1 MKKNSVKHWAV
12 GVTTAPRPQS
22 MLEQTLAS
30 FRRAGWTGSR
40 VFDDVKGSGAWRNWI
55 DGLKCLVEQDPNADA
70 YLMIQDDAVFCRGL
84 RAYLERML
92 WPADRVALCSPYSP
106 TPYKKPQRGWHEENR
121 GWNLV
126 GAVCWAL
133 PPDSARTIVAELGHV
148 EARNRIDARIGQW
161 ARQARL
167 SVWYHTPSLV
177 QHSGLGNSA
186 LGDMGTGSLR
196 VAADFPG
203 EDVEP

>member
-1 MKKNSVKHWAV
+1 MKENCIKHWAV
-12 GVTTAPRPQS
+12 GVTTAPRRQPT
-22 MLEQTLAS
+22 LEQTLAS
-30 FRRAGWTGSR
+30 LRRAGWTSTR
-40 VFDDVKGSGAWRNWI
+40 VFDDVKGSGAWGNWI
-55 DGLKCLVEQDPNADA
+55 NALKDLISQDPHANA

-84 RAYLERML
+84 RAYLERTL
-92 WPADRVALCSPYSP
+92 WPADRVALCSPYCP
-106 TPYKKPQRGWHEENR
+106 TPYRKPWRGWHEENR

-126 GAVCWAL
+126 GAVCWVL

-148 EARNRIDARIGQW
+148 EARSRIDARIGQW
-161 ARQARL
+161 ARQAGL

-186 LGDMGTGSLR
+186 LGDMGMGSLR

-203 EDVEP
+203 EEVEP